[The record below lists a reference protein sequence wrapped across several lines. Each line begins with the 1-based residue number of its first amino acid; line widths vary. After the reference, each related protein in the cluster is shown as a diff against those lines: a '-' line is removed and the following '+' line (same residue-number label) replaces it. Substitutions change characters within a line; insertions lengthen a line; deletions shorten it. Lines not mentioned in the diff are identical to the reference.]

1 MFRGLGDLKDM
12 GAMMKKVMDLKGEME
27 AVKESLANE
36 RVEGQAGAGMVRVV
50 LNGKLELL
58 DIKIE
63 PGIINPD
70 EPAVLESLVKAAVNN
85 AVDKAQ
91 ELVKEKMASVTAGI
105 NIPGLM

>member
-63 PGIINPD
+63 PGIINPE

>member
-63 PGIINPD
+63 REVINPD

>member
-27 AVKESLANE
+27 AVKESLAKE

-63 PGIINPD
+63 REVINPD

-91 ELVKEKMASVTAGI
+91 DLVKERMASVTAGI